1 MKKFTFVIFTVFLF
15 SLLPGLDNQAYAHK
29 HGHKPSWPN
38 KKNNTGQ
45 ISAQNAAINNQTSNK
60 KTKDDK
66 KKKKG
71 DFGEIVKSTPV
82 EDINL
87 RPAVQVERAV
97 AKYVLAFEAY
107 NEAKKSENPDVR
119 ARTAEY
125 LRNYRE
131 SYAEFLKMM
140 RNDNLYDP
148 KMPKDMA
155 GDYNR
160 KHFEVKNEEREW
172 SGDGLKNVSEYVKKE
187 ISAGGDP
194 KMVATYI
201 EDVLPIEPLSYAPS
215 DALSG
220 YSDLDDD
227 LLNDGSFDQAPI
239 GGIPNKIDLMD

>member
-29 HGHKPSWPN
+29 WKRN
-38 KKNNTGQ
+38 KKNNTGAGSLQ
-45 ISAQNAAINNQTSNK
+45 SSASKNQTSNK
-60 KTKDDK
+60 KPKDN
-66 KKKKG
+66 KKG
-71 DFGEIVKSTPV
+71 HFANLVKSTPV

-172 SGDGLKNVSEYVKKE
+172 SGDGLKNVSDYVKKE

-194 KMVATYI
+194 KMVASYI

>member
-29 HGHKPSWPN
+29 HGPKPGWKPN
-38 KKNNTGQ
+38 KKNNTGAGSLQ
-45 ISAQNAAINNQTSNK
+45 SSASKNQTSNK
-60 KTKDDK
+60 KPKDN
-66 KKKKG
+66 KKG
-71 DFGEIVKSTPV
+71 HFANLVKSTPV

-172 SGDGLKNVSEYVKKE
+172 SGDGLKNVSDYVKKE

-194 KMVATYI
+194 KMVASYI

-215 DALSG
+215 DSLSG

-227 LLNDGSFDQAPI
+227 LLNDGSFDQGPI
-239 GGIPNKIDLMD
+239 GGIPNRIDSMD

>member
-29 HGHKPSWPN
+29 HGPKPSWKP
-38 KKNNTGQ
+38 KRKNNAGAGSLQ
-45 ISAQNAAINNQTSNK
+45 NQTSNNK
-60 KTKDDK
+60 PKDN
-66 KKKKG
+66 KKG
-71 DFGEIVKSTPV
+71 HFANLVKSTPV

-119 ARTAEY
+119 ARTAEH

-172 SGDGLKNVSEYVKKE
+172 SGDGLKNVSDYVKKE

-194 KMVATYI
+194 KMVASYI

-215 DALSG
+215 DSLSG

-227 LLNDGSFDQAPI
+227 LLNDGSFDQGPI
-239 GGIPNKIDLMD
+239 GGIPNRIDSMD

>member
-29 HGHKPSWPN
+29 HGPKPSWKP
-38 KKNNTGQ
+38 KRKNNAGAGSLQ
-45 ISAQNAAINNQTSNK
+45 NQTSNK
-60 KTKDDK
+60 KPKDN
-66 KKKKG
+66 KKG
-71 DFGEIVKSTPV
+71 HFANLVKSTPV

-172 SGDGLKNVSEYVKKE
+172 SGDGLKNVSDYVKKE

-194 KMVATYI
+194 KMVASYI

-215 DALSG
+215 DSLSG

-227 LLNDGSFDQAPI
+227 LLNDGSFDQGPI
-239 GGIPNKIDLMD
+239 GGIPNRIDSMD

>member
-15 SLLPGLDNQAYAHK
+15 SLLPGLNNLAYAHP
-29 HGHKPSWPN
+29 KPKWGGN
-38 KKNNTGQ
+38 KKNNRGQ

-82 EDINL
+82 DEIKL

-148 KMPKDMA
+148 KMPKDPA

-160 KHFEVKNEEREW
+160 KHLEVKNDEREW
-172 SGDGLKNVSEYVKKE
+172 SGDGLKNVSKYVKKE

-194 KMVATYI
+194 KIVASYI
-201 EDVLPIEPLSYAPS
+201 EDVLPIQPLSYAPS
-215 DALSG
+215 DIFSG

-239 GGIPNKIDLMD
+239 GGTPNKIDIMN

>member
-29 HGHKPSWPN
+29 HGPKPSWKPN
-38 KKNNTGQ
+38 KKNNTGAGSLQ
-45 ISAQNAAINNQTSNK
+45 SSASKNQTSNK
-60 KTKDDK
+60 KPKDN
-66 KKKKG
+66 KKG
-71 DFGEIVKSTPV
+71 RFANLVKSTPV
-82 EDINL
+82 EDIKL

-160 KHFEVKNEEREW
+160 KHLEVKNDEREW
-172 SGDGLKNVSEYVKKE
+172 SGDGLKNVSKYVKKE

-194 KMVATYI
+194 KIVASYI
-201 EDVLPIEPLSYAPS
+201 EDVLPIQPLSYAPS
-215 DALSG
+215 DIFSG

-239 GGIPNKIDLMD
+239 GGTPNKIDIMN

>member
-15 SLLPGLDNQAYAHK
+15 SLLPGLDNQAYANK
-29 HGHKPSWPN
+29 HGPKPSWERN
-38 KKNNTGQ
+38 KKNNTGAGSLQ
-45 ISAQNAAINNQTSNK
+45 NQTSNNK
-60 KTKDDK
+60 PKDN
-66 KKKKG
+66 KKG
-71 DFGEIVKSTPV
+71 HFANLVKSTPV

-119 ARTAEY
+119 ARTAEH

-172 SGDGLKNVSEYVKKE
+172 SGDGLKNVSDYVKKE

-194 KMVATYI
+194 KMVASYI

-215 DALSG
+215 DSLSG

-227 LLNDGSFDQAPI
+227 LLNDGSFDQGPI
-239 GGIPNKIDLMD
+239 GGIPNRIDSMD

>member
-29 HGHKPSWPN
+29 HGPKPSWKPN
-38 KKNNTGQ
+38 KKNNTGAGSLQ
-45 ISAQNAAINNQTSNK
+45 SSASKNQTSNK
-60 KTKDDK
+60 KPKDN
-66 KKKKG
+66 KKG
-71 DFGEIVKSTPV
+71 RFANLVKSTPV

-172 SGDGLKNVSEYVKKE
+172 SGDGLKNVSDYVKKE

-194 KMVATYI
+194 KMVASYI

>member
-29 HGHKPSWPN
+29 HGPKPSWKP
-38 KKNNTGQ
+38 KRKNNAGAGSLQ
-45 ISAQNAAINNQTSNK
+45 NQTSNNK
-60 KTKDDK
+60 PKDN
-66 KKKKG
+66 KKG
-71 DFGEIVKSTPV
+71 HFANLVKSTPV

-119 ARTAEY
+119 ARTAEH

-172 SGDGLKNVSEYVKKE
+172 SGDGLKNVSDYVKKE

-194 KMVATYI
+194 KMVASYI

-215 DALSG
+215 DSLSG

-227 LLNDGSFDQAPI
+227 LLNDGSFDQGPI
-239 GGIPNKIDLMD
+239 GGRPNIIDLMD

>member
-29 HGHKPSWPN
+29 HGPKPSWKP
-38 KKNNTGQ
+38 KRKNNAGAGSLQ
-45 ISAQNAAINNQTSNK
+45 NQTSNK
-60 KTKDDK
+60 KPKDN
-66 KKKKG
+66 KKG
-71 DFGEIVKSTPV
+71 HFANLVKSTPV

-172 SGDGLKNVSEYVKKE
+172 SGDGLKNVSDYVKKE

-194 KMVATYI
+194 KMVASYI

-215 DALSG
+215 DSLSG

-227 LLNDGSFDQAPI
+227 LLNDGSFDQGPI
-239 GGIPNKIDLMD
+239 GGRPNIIDLMD

>member
-29 HGHKPSWPN
+29 PGPKPGWKRN
-38 KKNNTGQ
+38 KKNNTGAGSLQ
-45 ISAQNAAINNQTSNK
+45 NQTSNK
-60 KTKDDK
+60 KPKDN
-66 KKKKG
+66 KKG
-71 DFGEIVKSTPV
+71 HFANLVKSTPV

-119 ARTAEY
+119 ARTAEH

-172 SGDGLKNVSEYVKKE
+172 SGDGLKNVSDYVKKE

-194 KMVATYI
+194 KMVASYI

-215 DALSG
+215 DSLSG

-227 LLNDGSFDQAPI
+227 LLNDGSFDQGPI
-239 GGIPNKIDLMD
+239 GGRPNIIDLMD

>member
-29 HGHKPSWPN
+29 HGPKPSWKPN
-38 KKNNTGQ
+38 KKNNTGAGSLQ
-45 ISAQNAAINNQTSNK
+45 SSASKNQTSNK
-60 KTKDDK
+60 KPKDN
-66 KKKKG
+66 KKG
-71 DFGEIVKSTPV
+71 RFANLVKSTPV

-148 KMPKDMA
+148 KMPKDPA

-160 KHFEVKNEEREW
+160 KHLEVKNDEREW
-172 SGDGLKNVSEYVKKE
+172 SGDGLKNVSKYVKKE

-194 KMVATYI
+194 KIVASYI
-201 EDVLPIEPLSYAPS
+201 EDVLPIQPLSYAPS
-215 DALSG
+215 DIFSG

-239 GGIPNKIDLMD
+239 GGTPNKIDIMN

>member
-29 HGHKPSWPN
+29 HGPNPWNRN
-38 KKNNTGQ
+38 KKNNTGGGSLQ
-45 ISAQNAAINNQTSNK
+45 SSASKNQTSNK
-60 KTKDDK
+60 KPKDN
-66 KKKKG
+66 KKG
-71 DFGEIVKSTPV
+71 HFANLVKSTPV

-148 KMPKDMA
+148 KMPKDPA

-160 KHFEVKNEEREW
+160 KHLEVKNDEREW

-194 KMVATYI
+194 KIVASYI
-201 EDVLPIEPLSYAPS
+201 EDVLPIQPLSYAPS
-215 DALSG
+215 DIFSG

-227 LLNDGSFDQAPI
+227 LLNDGSFDQGPI
-239 GGIPNKIDLMD
+239 GGTPNKIDIRN

>member
-29 HGHKPSWPN
+29 HGPKPSWKP
-38 KKNNTGQ
+38 KRKNNAGAGSLQ
-45 ISAQNAAINNQTSNK
+45 NQTSNK
-60 KTKDDK
+60 KPKDN
-66 KKKKG
+66 KKG
-71 DFGEIVKSTPV
+71 HFANLVKSTPV

-172 SGDGLKNVSEYVKKE
+172 SGDGLKNVSDYVKKE

-194 KMVATYI
+194 KMVASYI

-215 DALSG
+215 DSLSG

-227 LLNDGSFDQAPI
+227 LLNDGSFDQGPI
-239 GGIPNKIDLMD
+239 GGIPNRTDLMD

>member
-1 MKKFTFVIFTVFLF
+1 MF

-29 HGHKPSWPN
+29 HGPKPGWKPN
-38 KKNNTGQ
+38 KKNNTGAGSLQ
-45 ISAQNAAINNQTSNK
+45 SSASKNQTSNK
-60 KTKDDK
+60 KPKDN
-66 KKKKG
+66 KKG
-71 DFGEIVKSTPV
+71 HFANLVKSTPV

-172 SGDGLKNVSEYVKKE
+172 SGDGLKNVSDYVKKE

-194 KMVATYI
+194 KMVASYI

-215 DALSG
+215 DSLSG

-227 LLNDGSFDQAPI
+227 LLNDGSFDQGPI
-239 GGIPNKIDLMD
+239 GGIPNRIDSMD

>member
-38 KKNNTGQ
+38 KKNNTGGGSLQ
-45 ISAQNAAINNQTSNK
+45 NQTSNK
-60 KTKDDK
+60 KPKDN
-66 KKKKG
+66 KKG
-71 DFGEIVKSTPV
+71 HFANLVKSTPV

-172 SGDGLKNVSEYVKKE
+172 SGDGLKNVSDYVKKE

-194 KMVATYI
+194 KMVASYI

-215 DALSG
+215 DSLSG

-227 LLNDGSFDQAPI
+227 LLNDGSFDQGPI
-239 GGIPNKIDLMD
+239 GGTPNKIDFMN

>member
-29 HGHKPSWPN
+29 HGPKPTWKP
-38 KKNNTGQ
+38 KRKNNAGAGSLQ
-45 ISAQNAAINNQTSNK
+45 NQTSNK
-60 KTKDDK
+60 KPKDN
-66 KKKKG
+66 KKG
-71 DFGEIVKSTPV
+71 HFANLVKSTPV

-172 SGDGLKNVSEYVKKE
+172 SGDGLKNVSDYVKKE

-194 KMVATYI
+194 KMVASYI

-215 DALSG
+215 DSLSG

-227 LLNDGSFDQAPI
+227 LLNDGSFDQGPI
-239 GGIPNKIDLMD
+239 GGRPNIIDLMD

>member
-29 HGHKPSWPN
+29 HGHKHGHKPIWPN
-38 KKNNTGQ
+38 KKNNTGADSLQ
-45 ISAQNAAINNQTSNK
+45 SSASKNQTSNK
-60 KTKDDK
+60 KPKDN
-66 KKKKG
+66 KKG
-71 DFGEIVKSTPV
+71 RFADLVKSTPV

-97 AKYVLAFEAY
+97 AKYILAFEAY

-160 KHFEVKNEEREW
+160 KHFEVKNDEREW
-172 SGDGLKNVSEYVKKE
+172 SGDGLKNVSDYVKKE

-194 KMVATYI
+194 KMVASYI
-201 EDVLPIEPLSYAPS
+201 EDVPPIEPLSYAPS

-227 LLNDGSFDQAPI
+227 LLNDGSF
-239 GGIPNKIDLMD
+239 NKLQ